1 MNNKM
6 ITIPYADAI
15 EYGENT
21 SALFKALWELTDL
34 IRLESDLKKHH
45 RAYLHVREDIDEKVK
60 EARQIMT
67 KVSVDMIGFYFKVD
81 VPKCSNSDENTP
93 FADAGDDDTVSI
105 PKGEYELMIDDLLTM
120 SEIIQMVTD
129 VRTKDASFIRKFA
142 EFMPAYAEFEKN
154 RLALYHDAAKE
165 AENIFDRWAEELDDL
180 DEDYEPDEFFSD

>member
-45 RAYLHVREDIDEKVK
+45 RAYLHVREDIDEKAK

-67 KVSVDMIGFYFKVD
+67 KVSVDMIGFY
-81 VPKCSNSDENTP
+81 
-93 FADAGDDDTVSI
+93 
-105 PKGEYELMIDDLLTM
+105 
-120 SEIIQMVTD
+120 
-129 VRTKDASFIRKFA
+129 
-142 EFMPAYAEFEKN
+142 
-154 RLALYHDAAKE
+154 LYRETAKE
-165 AENIFDRWAEELDDL
+165 AEEIFDRWADEIDDF

>member
-67 KVSVDMIGFYFKVD
+67 KVSVDMIGFYFNVD

-93 FADAGDDDTVSI
+93 FADAGDDEAVSI
-105 PKGEYELMIDDLLTM
+105 PQAQYELMIDDLLTM
-120 SEIIQMVTD
+120 SEIIQCVADMRTQD
-129 VRTKDASFIRKFA
+129 VKAIREFGKFV
-142 EFMPAYAEFEKN
+142 PAFEKN
-154 RLALYHDAAKE
+154 RLSLYREAAKE
-165 AENIFDRWAEELDDL
+165 AEEIFDRWADEIDDL
-180 DEDYEPDEFFSD
+180 DEDYEPDEYYSD